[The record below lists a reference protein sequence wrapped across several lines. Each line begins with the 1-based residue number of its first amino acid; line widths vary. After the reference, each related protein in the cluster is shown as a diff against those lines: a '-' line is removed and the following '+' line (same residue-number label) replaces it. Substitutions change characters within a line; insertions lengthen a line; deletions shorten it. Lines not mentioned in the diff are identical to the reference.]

1 MKRNSNIVLLLG
13 LFAFSSVSCGNIAVT
28 PQTVTPEISRAWQ
41 LTWLDQPICRP
52 PCWQN
57 ITPGLTTRD
66 EAVSILENMPNV
78 EITYD
83 KEDGLTWYFGTKKVE
98 GGNIVTPT
106 GGIVSSIWL
115 GSINND
121 LQFKKVV
128 EFYAFP
134 EYVQPYDCRDGMCS
148 TALIY
153 PDLGMLLGVFVIN
166 ENDNFT
172 APQIEILPE
181 TIVDRVY
188 FTEPG
193 AESARN
199 LLRSGNMPPVMAWK
213 GYGAYP

>member
-66 EAVSILENMPNV
+66 EAVSILENMPGIK
-78 EITYD
+78 ITDNGKY
-83 KEDGLTWYFGTKKVE
+83 GLDWGFDSKAE
-98 GGNIVTPT
+98 GGTMRFSENDIV
-106 GGIVSSIWL
+106 VSMRL
-115 GSINND
+115 GSINED
-121 LQFKKVV
+121 LQLKKVV